1 MDFIKKSALFFLF
14 IRLVLCNIQIMGS
27 LKSENNNKVSAAA
40 NVEDLV
46 NAVHFCYVFE
56 DLPKNVFDV
65 SVCNF
70 LIGNN
75 SKIMINGI
83 VPNLKNDIKIEK
95 ESNVFWNII
104 FICFGLLLFALL
116 QVGYYY
122 SVKRIIERK
131 YLVSTEKID
140 KDYCKGNLPS
150 DIEKVLLKKILVFEN
165 SEKFLKNNITL
176 SYLSHLFNTNPKY
189 LSVFIKLHR
198 ERNFNS
204 YINYLRIG
212 YICRKLCENSV
223 YREYK
228 ISYLAEEC
236 GYASTQVFISAFR
249 KETGVT
255 PMLFVNKLK
264 NQVIVNHS

>member
-1 MDFIKKSALFFLF
+1 MNFIKKNALFILF
-14 IRLVLCNIQIMGS
+14 IKLILCNFQIMGFV
-27 LKSENNNKVSAAA
+27 KSESDNQFITSAAIE
-40 NVEDLV
+40 NLV
-46 NAVHFCYVFE
+46 NIVDFHHVLGSLTRCDFFMDNGPE
-56 DLPKNVFDV
+56 IK
-65 SVCNF
+65 
-70 LIGNN
+70 
-75 SKIMINGI
+75 INGI
-83 VPNLKNDIKIEK
+83 ASNLNSDIKTER
-95 ESNVFWNII
+95 ESNIFWNAI
-104 FICFGLLLFALL
+104 FICVGFLLFALL
-116 QVGYYY
+116 QARFYF
-122 SVKRIIERK
+122 SIKRIIERK
-131 YLVSTEKID
+131 YLTPVEKLD
-140 KDYCKGNLPS
+140 KDYNKNNLSS

-189 LSVFIKLHR
+189 LSAFIKSHR

-212 YICRKLCENSV
+212 YICRKLCENAL

-255 PMLFVNKLK
+255 PMLFINKLK